1 MDTKLEM
8 LSQLPLFEGSSRDE
22 LREIATLAD
31 EIDVPAKTTLVREGA
46 NPYEFIVIL
55 DGEVAVDEGGVPV
68 ATLGAGD
75 FLGEI
80 AVLTRGKRTATAIT
94 TAPSRLLVL
103 TDRAFRQLTDTM
115 PAVAAR
121 AWAATAARMPA

>member
-1 MDTKLEM
+1 METKLEM
-8 LSQLPLFEGSSRDE
+8 LKQLPLFEGSSRDE

-31 EIDVPAKTTLVREGA
+31 EIDVPADTTLVREGA

-68 ATLGAGD
+68 ATLGRGD